1 MTDYRT
7 EQESF
12 WAGNFG
18 NEYSERNTGSDW
30 VASNF
35 ALFEKMLSGADRP
48 SSVMEF
54 GANIGLNLM
63 ALKQLL
69 PHAELSAIEI
79 NQQAVASLQKIE
91 DVKVY
96 AQSILEYEPD
106 YQRDFVFSKGVLIH
120 ISPDQ
125 LESVYDL
132 LYATSKRFIGL
143 AEYYNPSPVEIDYRG
158 HSERL
163 YKRDF
168 AGEMLDRF
176 PGLVLRDC
184 GFAYHRAKFP
194 QDDLTWF
201 LLEKPCD
208 G

>member
-35 ALFEKMLSGADRP
+35 VLFEHMLSGADRP

-54 GANIGLNLM
+54 GANIGLNLV

-69 PHAELSAIEI
+69 PQAELSAIEI
-79 NQQAVASLQKIE
+79 NQQAVDSLQKIE

-96 AQSILEYEPD
+96 AQSILEYQPD

-132 LYATSKRFIGL
+132 LYATSKRYIGL

-168 AGEMLDRF
+168 AEMLDRF
-176 PGLVLRDC
+176 PELVLRDC